1 MWQFTSTDTIFCA
14 NQNWHPVENYYS
26 TLLLHLRHLAWT
38 LEGAAKAF
46 IVRWVQNSSRPWKA
60 VFALK
65 AVPRETIW
73 KNVCMYVYVYLS
85 TIYSYV
91 IVLRYLHF
99 SNGVRYLHIFYRFL
113 RFLHYLVSIGLWA
126 KFFFIIWHGFIFLL
140 ISSLTFASGYKWL
153 AV

>member
-46 IVRWVQNSSRPWKA
+46 IVRWVQNTSRPWKA

-91 IVLRYLHF
+91 IVLISIYQM
-99 SNGVRYLHIFYRFL
+99 GYLHIFFLGTLFL
-113 RFLHYLVSIGLWA
+113 RLDFC
-126 KFFFIIWHGFIFLL
+126 IILRLL
-140 ISSLTFASGYKWL
+140 AFEQNSSS
-153 AV
+153 